1 MVPIAGC
8 FQTNSDVS
16 DRWQE
21 RLQTEPVVKTKL
33 AARTSG
39 EKFELLDSNSTGIE
53 FENSLHNENQ
63 IPYLTNGAGVSIGD
77 YDNDGLADIFF
88 AGQDV
93 ENRLYRQTGDFQFED
108 VTQEAGVS
116 GNKNISGGA
125 TFVDINNDGFL
136 DIYVCNYLTNNEL
149 FVNQQDGTFK
159 EEAWD
164 YGLSYSGPTTMAA
177 FMDYDRDGDLDVYLV
192 NNRRYRQEKE
202 QSEKKLIKQRGGQ
215 VQMPPHMFFRLEGR
229 WIRTG
234 HRDLLLRN
242 DNGKYSIVND
252 ETGVGDFGSGL
263 SLIHI

>member
-1 MVPIAGC
+1 MNSASRLAINLLLVAIMVVPIMVPIAGC

-93 ENRLYRQTGDFQFED
+93 EIVSIARPETYNLKTLPKRL
-108 VTQEAGVS
+108 V
-116 GNKNISGGA
+116 
-125 TFVDINNDGFL
+125 FL
-136 DIYVCNYLTNNEL
+136 ETKTSLVEQLLLT
-149 FVNQQDGTFK
+149 
-159 EEAWD
+159 
-164 YGLSYSGPTTMAA
+164 STTMA
-177 FMDYDRDGDLDVYLV
+177 
-192 NNRRYRQEKE
+192 
-202 QSEKKLIKQRGGQ
+202 SSTS
-215 VQMPPHMFFRLEGR
+215 MFAT
-229 WIRTG
+229 I
-234 HRDLLLRN
+234 
-242 DNGKYSIVND
+242 
-252 ETGVGDFGSGL
+252 
-263 SLIHI
+263 